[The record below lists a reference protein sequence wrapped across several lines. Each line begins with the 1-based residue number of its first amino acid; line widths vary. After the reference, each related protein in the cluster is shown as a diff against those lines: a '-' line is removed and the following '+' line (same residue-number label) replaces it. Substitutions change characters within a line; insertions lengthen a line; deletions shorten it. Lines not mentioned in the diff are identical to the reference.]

1 MGDKQ
6 LCHMGVDLSCF
17 SARQQ
22 FTVAE
27 SFEVTGKSA
36 LQRIHALLIDLRS
49 IQNPW
54 QPEQPSATAGNS
66 NAV

>member
-1 MGDKQ
+1 MTVP
-6 LCHMGVDLSCF
+6 VDQSCF
-17 SARQQ
+17 SARQH

-36 LQRIHALLIDLRS
+36 LQRIHALIDLRK

-54 QPEQPSATAGNS
+54 QPGQQSATAGNS